1 MLDRQCFQTMLF
13 AMFDRQCFKPLDKFC
28 KKTIIKNC
36 KKPQKEVRAMKV
48 LRAFY
53 SNFFKQCFNDLFEVF
68 ENNIPYGQMCA
79 ILDNNG
85 AWIYVK
91 PYADIYMD
99 FPPKGFQTIDLDEL
113 EVEEE
118 DAIELKFDMLVPIL
132 HSVSFAPASK
142 ITIVRE
148 ATHGIEQ
155 KLMYVKKNTLFYGK
169 VLIDREK
176 GFYIFL

>member
-1 MLDRQCFQTMLF
+1 
-13 AMFDRQCFKPLDKFC
+13 
-28 KKTIIKNC
+28 
-36 KKPQKEVRAMKV
+36 
-48 LRAFY
+48 
-53 SNFFKQCFNDLFEVF
+53 
-68 ENNIPYGQMCA
+68 
-79 ILDNNG
+79 
-85 AWIYVK
+85 
-91 PYADIYMD
+91 MD

>member
-1 MLDRQCFQTMLF
+1 M
-13 AMFDRQCFKPLDKFC
+13 K
-28 KKTIIKNC
+28 
-36 KKPQKEVRAMKV
+36 VKV
-48 LRAFY
+48 LRTFY
-53 SNFFKQCFNDLFEVF
+53 SNFKPCFDELGVF
-68 ENNIPYGQMCA
+68 ENIPYGKAC
-79 ILDNNG
+79 IIFNSDNNG
-85 AWIYVK
+85 AWVYVK
-91 PYADIYMD
+91 PYACVYID